1 MKRGNY
7 LNAQK
12 GRGIEDTQRNT
23 QNAALNVDLS
33 FIGGV
38 RLLVVV
44 ASVFNLCHLDF
55 SKAYVNDFIWC

>member
-1 MKRGNY
+1 MAKIPTFFFLIGGDHWIMKGGNY

-23 QNAALNVDLS
+23 QNAALNFDLS

-38 RLLVVV
+38 
-44 ASVFNLCHLDF
+44 SGTGGC
-55 SKAYVNDFIWC
+55 